1 MPKKSESYESML
13 NKLETIVNEMD
24 SENIS
29 LEESI
34 KKYED
39 GIKLYQKL
47 YKTLSEAEGKI
58 KILTEKSEKDFE
70 IKNN

>member
-1 MPKKSESYESML
+1 MPRKNESYESML
-13 NKLETIVNEMD
+13 NKLEVIVNEMD
-24 SENIS
+24 SEKLS

-47 YKTLSEAEGKI
+47 YKSLSDAEGKI

-70 IKNN
+70 